1 MADVS
6 VYVAVISAAAGIIG
20 ATTPQAI
27 TAIRDGRRAERHRQ
41 ERIARAR
48 QEACVQL
55 LDTVL
60 NLRVHVADYYD
71 SRGDQMTAL
80 LADIRQ
86 CAANAQVEALRL
98 GLMVGVGDL
107 DKAAERLV
115 QAAGRLADAAEAVV
129 GRNLGAPAQPA
140 DFGELDEC
148 TAVFR
153 VLAKGDGAGTGIT
166 ERGLAGR

>member
-1 MADVS
+1 MRDNTVMADVS
-6 VYVAVISAAAGIIG
+6 VYVAVIAGTAAIAG
-20 ATTPQAI
+20 AAVPQVS

-41 ERIARAR
+41 ERNARAR

-80 LADIRQ
+80 LPDIRQ
-86 CAANAQVEALRL
+86 CSANAQVEALRL

-115 QAAGRLADAAEAVV
+115 QAAGRLADAAEGVV
-129 GRNLGAPAQPA
+129 GRNLGASAETA

-148 TAVFR
+148 VAAFR
-153 VLAKGDGAGTGIT
+153 TLAKSDGKG
-166 ERGLAGR
+166 

>member
-6 VYVAVISAAAGIIG
+6 IYVAIIAGAAGIAG
-20 ATTPQAI
+20 SAVPQVSTT
-27 TAIRDGRRAERHRQ
+27 IRDGHRAERQRQ

-55 LDTVL
+55 LETVL

-71 SRGDQMTAL
+71 SRGDQMAAL

-86 CAANAQVEALRL
+86 YAANAQVEALRL

-115 QAAGRLADAAEAVV
+115 QAAGRLADAAEGVA
-129 GRNLGAPAQPA
+129 GRHLGAPAQAA

-148 TAVFR
+148 TAAFR
-153 VLAKGDGAGTGIT
+153 ALAKSDG
-166 ERGLAGR
+166 RG